1 MSERTG
7 WDRGL
12 SVTADGKGL
21 VGHAGTVL
29 LRKLADRIGLTR
41 GLAGVLPTSTAAGWR
56 ERAAALVQ
64 LAVAIVLGARSLL
77 EAEQLQLHHQG
88 LFGPS
93 VSDSTTR
100 RVLAGLD
107 EQTLT
112 QIAKVRRRVRRHV
125 WTLLHLRPGGFPQLT
140 VAGRTLKGW
149 IVVDLD
155 ATVITTASRKE
166 GAAGTFKGTFGF
178 HPLGGWCANTGESLA
193 MELRPGNAGANIVE
207 DHLRVLAA
215 CLQQIP
221 RSSQSKLLIRVDG
234 AGAAHGLLEHLEA
247 LNTTRRTVRY
257 TVGWKITEEDEAA
270 IAQLPENAWET
281 ALTQGGELQE
291 GYHVAELTGLNTRD
305 GWPEGMRL
313 IVRRVKP
320 SRRQLKKLTD
330 FEKKTGW
337 RYSITVTNIRR
348 LWGIAG
354 SHQIQ
359 FLDVLHRNH
368 AEVEDRIRT
377 NKAMGLHNLP
387 SQSWQINTAWM
398 LAANLAADLDAWL
411 RLLTLHDSED
421 LADAEPDTMRFR
433 LYHLPARL
441 ARHARHRHLRIERTW
456 PWAPAF
462 TTSWRRLTQLP
473 AVT

>member
-1 MSERTG
+1 M
-7 WDRGL
+7 
-12 SVTADGKGL
+12 TADGKGL
-21 VGHAGTVL
+21 VGHAGAVL

-41 GLAGVLPTSTAAGWR
+41 GLAGVLPSSRASGWR
-56 ERAAALVQ
+56 ERAGVLVQ

-77 EAEQLQLHHQG
+77 EAEQLQRHHQG
-88 LFGPS
+88 VFDTPA
-93 VSDSTTR
+93 SDSTVR
-100 RVLAGLD
+100 RLLIGLD
-107 EQTLT
+107 DTTLAK
-112 QIAKVRRRVRRHV
+112 IAKVRRRARRHV
-125 WTLLHLRPGGFPQLT
+125 WTLLRLRPGGFPWIE
-140 VAGRTLKGW
+140 VAGRRLKGW

-155 ATVITTASRKE
+155 ATVITSATRKE

-193 MELRPGNAGANIVE
+193 MKLRPGNAGANTVE

-215 CLQQIP
+215 CLEQIP
-221 RSSQSKLLIRVDG
+221 RSSQSKVLIRVDG
-234 AGAAHGLLEHLEA
+234 AGATHGLLQHLEA

-257 TVGWKITEEDEAA
+257 TVGWKITPEDKAA
-270 IAQLPENAWET
+270 IAKLPESAWET
-281 ALTQGGELQE
+281 SLTQGGELQD
-291 GYHVAELTGLNTRD
+291 GYQIAELTGVNTRD

-337 RYSITVTNIRR
+337 RYSVTATNIRHM
-348 LWGIAG
+348 WGIAG

-359 FLDVLHRNH
+359 FLDALHRDH

-377 NKAMGLHNLP
+377 GKAMGLHNLP
-387 SQSWQINTAWM
+387 SQSWQINAAWM
-398 LAANLAADLDAWL
+398 LAANLACDLDAWL
-411 RLLTLHDSED
+411 RLLTLHDSQD
-421 LADAEPDTMRFR
+421 LANAEPDTMRLR

-441 ARHARHRHLRIERTW
+441 AYHARRRYLRIERTW
-456 PWAPAF
+456 PWASAF

>member
-21 VGHAGTVL
+21 VGHAGAVL
-29 LRKLADRIGLTR
+29 LRRLADRIGLTR

-56 ERAAALVQ
+56 QRAAVLVQ
-64 LAVAIVLGARSLL
+64 LAVTIALGARSLL

-88 LFGPS
+88 LFGLAA
-93 VSDSTTR
+93 SDSTTR

-107 EQTLT
+107 EQMLT
-112 QIAKVRRRVRRHV
+112 RIAKVRRRVRRHV
-125 WTLLHLRPGGFPQLT
+125 WTLLRLRPGGFPWLT
-140 VAGRTLKGW
+140 VAARTLTGW

-155 ATVITTASRKE
+155 ATVITSASRKE
-166 GAAGTFKGTFGF
+166 GATGTFKGTFGF

-193 MELRPGNAGANIVE
+193 MELRPGNAGANTVE

-215 CLQQIP
+215 CLEQIP

-234 AGAAHGLLEHLEA
+234 AGSTHGLLQHLQA
-247 LNTTRRTVRY
+247 LNTARRTVRY

-270 IAQLPENAWET
+270 IAKLPPHAWET
-281 ALTQGGELQE
+281 SLTQDGQLQE
-291 GYHVAELTGLNTRD
+291 GYDIAELTGLNTRG

-313 IVRRVKP
+313 IARRVRP
-320 SRRQLKKLTD
+320 SRRHMKKLTD

-337 RYSITVTNIRR
+337 RYSVTATNIRHM
-348 LWGIAG
+348 WGITG

-359 FLDVLHRNH
+359 FLDALHRDH

-377 NKAMGLHNLP
+377 AKAMGLRNLP
-387 SQSWQINTAWM
+387 SSSWQVNTGWM
-398 LAANLAADLDAWL
+398 LACNLAADLDTWL
-411 RLLTLHDSED
+411 RLLTLHDRED

-433 LYHLPARL
+433 LHHLPARL
-441 ARHARHRHLRIERTW
+441 AKHARCRYLRIEQTW
-456 PWAPAF
+456 PWAAAF
-462 TTSWRRLTQLP
+462 ATSWSRLTQLP